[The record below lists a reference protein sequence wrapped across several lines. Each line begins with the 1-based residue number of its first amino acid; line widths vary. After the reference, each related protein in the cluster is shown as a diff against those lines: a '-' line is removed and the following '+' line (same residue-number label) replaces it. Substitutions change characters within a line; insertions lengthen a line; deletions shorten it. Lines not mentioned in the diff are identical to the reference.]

1 MSEPTP
7 SSPPGGQATAK
18 SSAETRG
25 TVLAFLGWLALLCGI
40 AVFAVAFFVRSEH
53 RAEVDLR
60 YTLADEQ
67 RSVARTAAALAESLA
82 GNSIPPVSDVSDLRS
97 RSLELLARI
106 PPEPEAPLQAEWT
119 QLAAGVD
126 ALLSEWRRILDF
138 RSMGEALRE
147 ESRALLE
154 TSDRLAD
161 VLSVGEDG
169 PARRAGALALAS
181 RRFADEV
188 DRASLA
194 EPARLDRARGLLD
207 LLVQVRGFLAAEIFR
222 QPPATP
228 AQAGRTPTLHTDIA
242 ALDARIDAARER
254 LDAARSMAG
263 TLGSVSAEVRRL
275 AQHSARVMAL
285 LPEFEAWT
293 RREPTF
299 FEASL
304 DTWLLRS
311 TVLAVAGLLALFWR
325 RQRLL
330 RAEAA
335 GLDRAWGEAAESD
348 WHARDLVR
356 DLLHAIDS
364 LDRRPAKGTPLDGE
378 DLEWCVREAKASLP
392 RIVARRSQLAAAL
405 LSARE
410 PLGERVA
417 AARESVL
424 AYLDSGSGE
433 LDTAPLLEI
442 EASFRE
448 ATLFAMAAVAREIR
462 AAATGGAWSE
472 ETPEPPAHAPNES
485 DTVHTVV
492 ARGFELLEWS
502 LGRVLAGEEEDRTA
516 PIFLLDDL
524 RVVRGKTPFSSSLD
538 FDPPLARPP
547 ESGRPEVGPSDGD
560 GLLQADAARML
571 PSFRKGR
578 SEWTAGDGDGAAGA
592 LLVRGSV
599 SVLAHAAEERMSP
612 ARTFW
617 NVAATFCTALCE
629 RAIPAGPAV
638 RRIMGEVA
646 REFEATA
653 ERENP
658 PLPQER
664 LLREL
669 LLYIAL
675 ADSDHEELQAV
686 RAAFELE
693 RRPLAIPE
701 RPIEPDL
708 AEGKSGDDIS
718 MEIIQQLEGIRA
730 ALDRIDGPS
739 EGSSQPPLSP

>member
-1 MSEPTP
+1 M
-7 SSPPGGQATAK
+7 
-18 SSAETRG
+18 
-25 TVLAFLGWLALLCGI
+25 
-40 AVFAVAFFVRSEH
+40 FVRSEH
-53 RAEVDLR
+53 RAEVDRR

-67 RSVARTAAALAESLA
+67 RSVARTAAALAEGLA
-82 GNSIPPVSDVSDLRS
+82 GDSIPPVSDVSDLRS

-147 ESRALLE
+147 ESQALLE
-154 TSDRLAD
+154 TSDRLAS
-161 VLSVGEDG
+161 VLSAGEDG
-169 PARRAGALALAS
+169 PARRAEALALAS
-181 RRFADEV
+181 RQFADEV
-188 DRASLA
+188 DRAGLA
-194 EPARLDRARGLLD
+194 EPARLDRARELLD
-207 LLVQVRGFLAAEIFR
+207 LLVRVRGFMAVEISR
-222 QPPATP
+222 LPPATP
-228 AQAGRTPTLHTDIA
+228 GQAGRTPTLHTDIA

-254 LDAARSMAG
+254 LDAVRSMAG
-263 TLGSVSAEVRRL
+263 TLGSVPAEVRQL

-285 LPEFEAWT
+285 LPEFEART

-311 TVLAVAGLLALFWR
+311 TILAIAGMLALFWR

-330 RAEAA
+330 RTEAV

-348 WHARDLVR
+348 WHVR
-356 DLLHAIDS
+356 DLLRAIDS

-424 AYLDSGSGE
+424 ACLDSGSGA

-462 AAATGGAWSE
+462 AAATGDAWSE

-492 ARGFELLEWS
+492 ARGFDLLEWS
-502 LGRVLAGEEEDRTA
+502 LGRVLAGEEEERTA
-516 PIFLLDDL
+516 LIFLLDDL
-524 RVVRGKTPFSSSLD
+524 RAVRGKTSFSSSLD

-547 ESGRPEVGPSDGD
+547 ETGRPEAGPGD
-560 GLLQADAARML
+560 GEGLLRTDAARML

-578 SEWTAGDGDGAAGA
+578 SEWTAGDGDGASGA

-599 SVLAHAAEERMSP
+599 SVLARAAEERMSP
-612 ARTFW
+612 SRTFW
-617 NVAATFCTALCE
+617 NVAAAFCTALCE
-629 RAIPAGPAV
+629 RAVPVGPAV

-653 ERENP
+653 ERANP
-658 PLPQER
+658 PLPPER

-693 RRPLAIPE
+693 RYPLAIPE
-701 RPIEPDL
+701 RPVETDP
-708 AEGKSGDDIS
+708 AEGQSGGDIS

-739 EGSSQPPLSP
+739 AGSSQPPPSP

>member
-18 SSAETRG
+18 SSAERRG
-25 TVLAFLGWLALLCGI
+25 RLLAFLGWLALLCGI
-40 AVFAVAFFVRSEH
+40 AVFAVALFVRSEH
-53 RAEVDLR
+53 RAEVDRR

-67 RSVARTAAALAESLA
+67 RSVARTASALAESLA
-82 GNSIPPVSDVSDLRS
+82 GGSIPPVSDVSDLRS

-126 ALLSEWRRILDF
+126 ALLSEWRRLLDF

-147 ESRALLE
+147 ESQALRE
-154 TSDRLAD
+154 TSDRLAA

-169 PARRAGALALAS
+169 PARRAEALALAS

-188 DRASLA
+188 DQAGLA
-194 EPARLDRARGLLD
+194 EPARLDRARELLD
-207 LLVQVRGFLAAEIFR
+207 LLVRVRGFLAAEISR

-242 ALDARIDAARER
+242 ALDARIDAAREG
-254 LDAARSMAG
+254 LDAVRSMAG
-263 TLGSVSAEVRRL
+263 SLGSVSAEVRQL

-285 LPEFEAWT
+285 LPEFEART

-311 TVLAVAGLLALFWR
+311 TVLAIAGMLALFWR

-330 RAEAA
+330 RTEAA

-348 WHARDLVR
+348 WHVR
-356 DLLHAIDS
+356 DLLRAIDS

-424 AYLDSGSGE
+424 AYLDSGSGA

-448 ATLFAMAAVAREIR
+448 ATLFAMAAAAREIR
-462 AAATGGAWSE
+462 AAATGDARSEGA
-472 ETPEPPAHAPNES
+472 PGRPAHASNES
-485 DTVHTVV
+485 DTVHVVV
-492 ARGFELLEWS
+492 ARGFDLLEWS
-502 LGRVLAGEEEDRTA
+502 LGRVLAGEEEERTA
-516 PIFLLDDL
+516 LIFLLDDL
-524 RVVRGKTPFSSSLD
+524 RAVRGKSSFSSSLD

-547 ESGRPEVGPSDGD
+547 ETGRPEAGPADGE
-560 GLLQADAARML
+560 GLLRTDAARML

-578 SEWTAGDGDGAAGA
+578 SEWTAGDGDGASGA

-599 SVLAHAAEERMSP
+599 SVLARAAEERMSP
-612 ARTFW
+612 SRTFW
-617 NVAATFCTALCE
+617 YVAAAFCTALCE
-629 RAIPAGPAV
+629 RAVPTGPAV
-638 RRIMGEVA
+638 RRMMGEVA

-658 PLPQER
+658 PAPPER

-675 ADSDHEELQAV
+675 ADSDHGELQAV

-693 RRPLAIPE
+693 RYPLAIPE
-701 RPIEPDL
+701 RPVETDL
-708 AEGKSGDDIS
+708 AEGQSGDDIS

-739 EGSSQPPLSP
+739 AGPSQPPPSP

>member
-7 SSPPGGQATAK
+7 SPPPGGQATAK

-25 TVLAFLGWLALLCGI
+25 RLLAFLGWLALLCGI
-40 AVFAVAFFVRSEH
+40 AVFAVALFVRSEH
-53 RAEVDLR
+53 RAESDRR

-67 RSVARTAAALAESLA
+67 RSVARTAAALAEGLA
-82 GNSIPPVSDVSDLRS
+82 GDSIPPVSDLSDLRS

-106 PPEPEAPLQAEWT
+106 PPEPEAALQAEWT

-126 ALLSEWRRILDF
+126 ALLSEWRRILDI
-138 RSMGEALRE
+138 RSVGDALRE
-147 ESRALLE
+147 ESQALLE
-154 TSDRLAD
+154 TSGRLANA
-161 VLSVGEDG
+161 LSAGEDG
-169 PARRAGALALAS
+169 PARRAEALALAS
-181 RRFADEV
+181 RQFADEV
-188 DRASLA
+188 DRGGLA
-194 EPARLDRARGLLD
+194 EPARLGRARELLD
-207 LLVQVRGFLAAEIFR
+207 LLVRVRGFLAVEISR

-228 AQAGRTPTLHTDIA
+228 GQAGRTPTLHTELA
-242 ALDARIDAARER
+242 ALDARIDAAREG
-254 LDAARSMAG
+254 LDAVRSMAG
-263 TLGSVSAEVRRL
+263 TLGSVSAEVRQL
-275 AQHSARVMAL
+275 AQHSAKVMAI
-285 LPEFEAWT
+285 LPEFEART

-311 TVLAVAGLLALFWR
+311 TVLAIAGMLALFWR

-330 RAEAA
+330 RTEAA

-348 WHARDLVR
+348 WHVR
-356 DLLHAIDS
+356 DLLRAIDS
-364 LDRRPAKGTPLDGE
+364 LDRRPAKGTPPDGE

-424 AYLDSGSGE
+424 AYLDPGSGA

-448 ATLFAMAAVAREIR
+448 ATLFAMAAVAREFR
-462 AAATGGAWSE
+462 AAAAEDARSEGA
-472 ETPEPPAHAPNES
+472 PGPPAHGSNEL

-492 ARGFELLEWS
+492 ARGFDLLQWS
-502 LGRVLAGEEEDRTA
+502 LGRVLAGEEEERTA
-516 PIFLLDDL
+516 LIFLLDDL
-524 RVVRGKTPFSSSLD
+524 RAVRGKSSFSSSLD

-547 ESGRPEVGPSDGD
+547 EAGRPEAGPADGE
-560 GLLQADAARML
+560 GLLRTDADRML

-578 SEWTAGDGDGAAGA
+578 SEWTAGDGDGASGA

-599 SVLAHAAEERMSP
+599 SVLARAAEERMSP
-612 ARTFW
+612 SRTFW
-617 NVAATFCTALCE
+617 YVAATFCTALCE
-629 RAIPAGPAV
+629 RAVPAGPAV

-653 ERENP
+653 ERANP
-658 PLPQER
+658 PLPPER

-686 RAAFELE
+686 RAAFDLE
-693 RRPLAIPE
+693 RYPLAIPE
-701 RPIEPDL
+701 RPIETDL
-708 AEGKSGDDIS
+708 AEGQSGADIS

-730 ALDRIDGPS
+730 ALDRIDGPA
-739 EGSSQPPLSP
+739 EGPSQPPPSP